1 MTAAPEGRRKVVELD
16 SLHEI
21 RERLRAEGKVVVQ
34 CHGCFDIVH
43 PGHLRYLRF
52 AREQGDCLVVSVTAD
67 EFVGKGHD
75 RPYIDETLRAENLA
89 ELEVVDWVVVDRHD
103 WAGPVLEA
111 VRPDVYVKGKEYETS
126 GDPRFA
132 RERDLVESWGGTVIF
147 SSGEV
152 VYSSSAI
159 LDRFRDRFRL
169 EGDRIRA
176 FCRRHAIEP
185 AALEAVTRRFAD
197 VPVLVVGDPIVDRYV
212 HCEVAQVA
220 AESPI
225 LDAQVVAEERYL
237 GAAALIARQ
246 LAAFGARPTL
256 LTSCADS
263 PERRE
268 FLAALEASGVAAEVV
283 EDAQRP
289 VYVKTRYLA
298 DGAKIFK
305 LNQGR
310 YAPLSTVA
318 DRAMRRRLEALAAD
332 HAAVVVTD
340 FGYGLFS
347 TGLVEQISALPERG
361 TPYFVDVS
369 QISAA
374 RLLAFRHPACAT
386 PTETEIRLAFADR
399 EAGLSNLAA
408 RFYRQTA
415 AQRLIITL
423 GARGAVLFHPPEEG
437 ARRLETDYLPAL
449 VARPVDA
456 VGAGDVFLAT
466 TSLAALAGA
475 GAAEGLFLA
484 MAASGLHVERLG
496 NDPVTLPDL
505 VHSLHDLP
513 FPG

>member
-1 MTAAPEGRRKVVELD
+1 VSAAPERHRKVVDLAA
-16 SLHEI
+16 LVAI
-21 RERLRAEGKVVVQ
+21 RRRLREEGKILVQ

-89 ELEVVDWVVVDRHD
+89 ELEVVDWVVVDRNA

-111 VRPDVYVKGKEYETS
+111 VQPDVYVKGKEYETG

-132 RERDLVESWGGTVIF
+132 RERELVESYGGAVIF

-159 LDRFRDRFRL
+159 LDQFRDRFRL
-169 EGDRIRA
+169 EGDKIRA
-176 FCRRHAIEP
+176 FCRRHAIER
-185 AALEAVTRRFAD
+185 AGLEEVIRRFSGL
-197 VPVLVVGDPIVDRYV
+197 PVLVVGDPIVDRYV
-212 HCEVAQVA
+212 HCEVAHVA

-225 LDAQVVAEERYL
+225 LDAHAVAEEQYL

-256 LTSCADS
+256 LTSFADS
-263 PERRE
+263 PHRAA
-268 FLAALEASGVAAEVV
+268 FLAGLEESGVAAEVV
-283 EDAQRP
+283 EDTQRP
-289 VYVKTRYLA
+289 IYVKTRYLA
-298 DGAKIFK
+298 DGAKVFK
-305 LNQGR
+305 VNHGR
-310 YAPLSTVA
+310 YAPLSSVA
-318 DRAMRRRLEALAAD
+318 DREMRGRLETLAAD

-347 TGLVEQISALPERG
+347 SGMVELVSSLPGRG
-361 TPYFVDVS
+361 VPYFLDVS

-374 RLLAFRHPACAT
+374 RLLAFRGATCAT

-408 RFYRQTA
+408 RFYRQTH

-423 GARGAVLFHPPEEG
+423 GPRGAVLFHPPEEG

-475 GAAEGLFLA
+475 GAAQGLFLA
-484 MAASGLHVERLG
+484 MSAAGLHVERLG
-496 NDPVTLPDL
+496 NDPVDLPDL
-505 VHSLHDLP
+505 VRFLTGHP
-513 FPG
+513 FLV

>member
-1 MTAAPEGRRKVVELD
+1 MSPAPERHRKLVDLETL
-16 SLHEI
+16 LEI
-21 RERLRAEGKVVVQ
+21 RARLRAEGKTVVQ

-52 AREQGDCLVVSVTAD
+52 ARDQGDCLVVSVTAD

-89 ELEVVDWVVVDRHD
+89 ELEVVDWVVVDRNA

-111 VRPDVYVKGKEYETS
+111 VQPDIYVKGKEYETS
-126 GDPRFA
+126 GDPRFS
-132 RERDLVESWGGTVIF
+132 RERELVESYGGAVIF

-159 LDRFRDRFRL
+159 LDQFRDRFRL
-169 EGDRIRA
+169 EGDKIRA
-176 FCRRHAIEP
+176 FCRRHEIAR
-185 AALEAVTRRFAD
+185 ARLEELTRRFSGLR
-197 VPVLVVGDPIVDRYV
+197 VLVVGDPIVDHYV
-212 HCEVAQVA
+212 HCEVAHVA

-225 LDAQVVAEERYL
+225 LDAHALAEERYL
-237 GAAALIARQ
+237 GAAALIAKQ

-256 LTSCADS
+256 LTSFADS
-263 PERRE
+263 PQGNA
-268 FLAALEASGVAAEVV
+268 FLGALEEGGVAAEVV

-298 DGAKIFK
+298 DGAKVFK

-310 YAPLSTVA
+310 YAPLASVA
-318 DRAMRRRLEALAAD
+318 DREMRSRLEALAAE
-332 HAAVVVTD
+332 HAAVLVTD

-347 TGLVEQISALPERG
+347 TGMVDLISSLPTRG
-361 TPYFVDVS
+361 TPYFLDVS

-374 RLLAFRHPACAT
+374 RLLAFRRAACAT

-408 RFYRQTA
+408 RFYEQTEA
-415 AQRLIITL
+415 ERLIITL
-423 GARGAVLFHPPEEG
+423 GRRGAVLFQPPEEG
-437 ARRLETDYLPAL
+437 GARLENDYLPAF
-449 VARPVDA
+449 VTQPTDT

-466 TSLAALAGA
+466 TALSTLAGA
-475 GAAEGLFLA
+475 SPAEGLFLA
-484 MAASGLHVERLG
+484 MCTAGLHVERLG
-496 NDPVTLPDL
+496 NDPVDLSTLIR
-505 VHSLHDLP
+505 SLGRNPAL
-513 FPG
+513 G